1 MSLRPAARRV
11 PTRRAMRTMLAL
23 AFAPAAA
30 VLVATS
36 GGAPSPPV
44 AAAARSPIPGA
55 AAAPIAVREPISTVA
70 AVSAPDWWSRTA
82 TRAAAT
88 CPGLPASVLVSIA
101 RVETAL
107 VPDTAPSPAGA
118 VGPMQFLP
126 STWAAYGV
134 DGDRDGAADVM
145 DPVDALYGAAHLLCA
160 NGGADPARLRSA
172 LWNYNHSHTY
182 VERVM
187 RLAGLIGGSP
197 ADS

>member
-1 MSLRPAARRV
+1 MSVRP
-11 PTRRAMRTMLAL
+11 PTRHAMRTMLAL
-23 AFAPAAA
+23 AFVPAAA
-30 VLVATS
+30 IVLVATS
-36 GGAPSPPV
+36 GGGPSRLVP
-44 AAAARSPIPGA
+44 AAARGSLPGA
-55 AAAPIAVREPISTVA
+55 VVAEQIAAREPMRTVA
-70 AVSAPDWWSRTA
+70 ETGAPDWWLRNA

-88 CPGLPASVLVSIA
+88 CPGLPPTVLVSIA
-101 RVETAL
+101 RVETEL
-107 VPDTAPSPAGA
+107 VPDAGPSPAGA

-126 STWAAYGV
+126 ATWAAYGV
-134 DGDRDGAADVM
+134 DGDRDGAADAM

-160 NGGADPARLRSA
+160 NGGGDPARLRSA